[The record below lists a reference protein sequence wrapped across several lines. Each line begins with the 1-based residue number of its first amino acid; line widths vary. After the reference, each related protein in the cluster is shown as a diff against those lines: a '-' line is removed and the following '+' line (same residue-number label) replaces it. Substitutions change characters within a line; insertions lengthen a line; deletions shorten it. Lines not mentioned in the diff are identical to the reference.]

1 MVERSG
7 DDDRRR
13 PLLALAVALIAQ
25 AAGPIIAAQAI
36 STRSRVAVPPRRGLG
51 GGA

>member
-1 MVERSG
+1 LSAPATAIAVVA
-7 DDDRRR
+7 
-13 PLLALAVALIAQ
+13 LLALAVALIAQ

-36 STRSRVAVPPRRGLG
+36 STGSRVAVPPRRGLG